1 MFQTIML
8 HNVCRSIWSWVSWI
22 CLPMPMEKWREVW
35 VSPRVKMCSNE
46 TLASLPTK
54 PLTSSSERLNCQE
67 SRVFLLHERP
77 ILMLQLFIMLLSF
90 MMMVSKLKLANA
102 SYSSACIMELWQD
115 DNIGVPR
122 RKGLTEFCLTVWWNE
137 NIPQYCGPTLPF
149 PDIPLFWRFPCP
161 PTYQIRPLGGDR
173 TLQCV
178 WGMTPVA
185 CCLRLYARL
194 VAWVARSVIR
204 RVSFLSLEF

>member
-1 MFQTIML
+1 MF

-22 CLPMPMEKWREVW
+22 CLPMLMEKWREVW

-46 TLASLPTK
+46 TRASLPTK

-122 RKGLTEFCLTVWWNE
+122 RKEANWVLLDCLMKWEHTPVLWSH
-137 NIPQYCGPTLPF
+137 IALPRYPF
-149 PDIPLFWRFPCP
+149 ILKIPLPANLADPSPGWRQNPAMCVRHD
-161 PTYQIRPLGGDR
+161 TCGVLSSSLCQAGSLG
-173 TLQCV
+173 
-178 WGMTPVA
+178 
-185 CCLRLYARL
+185 
-194 VAWVARSVIR
+194 RSV
-204 RVSFLSLEF
+204 SY